1 MLDWLAQNLG
11 TIVVLLVL
19 IAVVALIIKYLV
31 GQKKKGK
38 TSCGCNCA
46 GCAMRNACHGK
57 Q

>member
-11 TIVVLLVL
+11 TIIITILL
-19 IAVVALIIKYLV
+19 IALVALIVKYLV

>member
-19 IAVVALIIKYLV
+19 IAVVALIIRYLV
-31 GQKKKGK
+31 GQKKRGK